1 MSAEVDAYRELIA
14 RRGKHEPV
22 AYILGRA
29 SFRYLTLEVGPDVLI
44 PRPETEELVDAVLAW
59 LRTHPMLDEAMPGPP
74 TLPPSAPAPVAPLV
88 ADVGTGSGAI
98 ALSLAGET
106 GLPVLG
112 LDLSPAALAVAA
124 RNRETLDLGHLVEL
138 RVGDLLGD
146 VPDASLRLVV
156 SNPPYVSTAEYEAL
170 DPDVRDYEPA
180 DALRAG
186 DDGLDV
192 YRRLLPQAARA
203 LRPGG
208 AVVLEVGDGQADQ
221 VVALAVAAGLCCPAV
236 ITDLSGKRRI
246 VRALCPGA
254 PELPIEALP
263 AETASTLG
271 AALRAGALVGVPTDT
286 VYGLAAAW
294 DSATGVRELFAVKG
308 RGEHNPV
315 AAIFASVA
323 SVRESLP
330 DLDPVAARVLESLLP
345 GPYTFVVATAVPR
358 PFLVGTE
365 DSLGVRVP
373 DHPPLLALLAS
384 LGTAIAATSANSHR
398 GARARRPGRGRPRTA
413 GPVHRGLRRVIGRS
427 VVAGV
432 ASTVVDLRPLER
444 GGAPIVLR
452 EGAVASADAR
462 VRIAAPWSASG
473 PPAPRT
479 VRRPRRSCLISL
491 AALRWRRAYVAR
503 GGRESRQCATRWAA
517 ITAVRAESPARGR
530 ARGPRPRGPRPGDER
545 TRERRL
551 PAVRRARRPG
561 HPRGSRRS
569 GSAALRHGARHGA

>member
-1 MSAEVDAYRELIA
+1 MADWTVARLLAVSADYLASRASSSPRLDAELLLAHTLGLERVDLYLQYDRPLVSAEVDAYRELIA

-29 SFRYLTLEVGPDVLI
+29 SFRYVTLEVGPDVLI

-106 GLPVLG
+106 GLQVLG

-192 YRRLLPQAARA
+192 YRRLLPQSARA
-203 LRPGG
+203 LRRGG

-221 VVALAVAAGLCCPAV
+221 VAALAVAAGLCCPRV

-254 PELPIEALP
+254 PELPIGALP
-263 AETASTLG
+263 AETASALG
-271 AALRAGALVGVPTDT
+271 AALGAGALVGVPTDT

-308 RGEHNPV
+308 RGEHSPV
-315 AAIFASVA
+315 AAIFASVT

-384 LGTAIAATSANSHR
+384 LGTAIAATSANST
-398 GARARRPGRGRPRTA
+398 GAPAPATLVEVDPGLLARCTVAFGESSG
-413 GPVHRGLRRVIGRS
+413 GPI
-427 VVAGV
+427 VAGV

-452 EGAVASADAR
+452 EGAVTTADAR
-462 VRIAAPWSASG
+462 VRIAAAM
-473 PPAPRT
+473 
-479 VRRPRRSCLISL
+479 
-491 AALRWRRAYVAR
+491 
-503 GGRESRQCATRWAA
+503 
-517 ITAVRAESPARGR
+517 
-530 ARGPRPRGPRPGDER
+530 ER
-545 TRERRL
+545 
-551 PAVRRARRPG
+551 
-561 HPRGSRRS
+561 
-569 GSAALRHGARHGA
+569 